1 MGREDYNNSKVKIY
15 FNTLRLALLGRN
27 PYRKE
32 LDELRNGYEKISS
45 KIISL
50 KDMYCSCVDN
60 IDQYKKRTNG
70 LNQLVENLRERIG
83 EKDVILQRT
92 KLEYQ
97 ERLSTYNAEID
108 SLRNQLLQESA
119 RK

>member
-1 MGREDYNNSKVKIY
+1 MERENYNNSKVKIY

-32 LDELRNGYEKISS
+32 LDELRNEYEEISG
-45 KIISL
+45 KVILL
-50 KDMYCSCVDN
+50 KELYCSCVDN

-83 EKDVILQRT
+83 EKDVIIQRT
-92 KLEYQ
+92 KSEYQ
-97 ERLSTYNAEID
+97 ERLAAYNAEID
-108 SLRNQLLQESA
+108 NLRNQLLLKSA